1 MKVMDFKFNH
11 MFCAAILVALSSCAK
26 IDNYDA
32 PDGGLSGRLVD
43 RVTGE
48 VVYQPVNSDGGLR
61 VQLTQQDWI
70 VEADPQFFYA
80 REDGTFTN
88 SRLFSGEYLLDFGQ
102 ANFFPVDEIPVTIA
116 EDGMTE
122 VEVAVTPF
130 CTVYMDDV
138 VFENRAVRAT
148 ARIKRTWN
156 WVADNRGCKITG
168 IGLCCHIS
176 PNVDYG
182 SDHNIGTGEIDCSG
196 TEDLQLLTG
205 EGTFEVNLVLDGTR
219 LQQYAHVIKANG
231 NRLYVRAF
239 VETQYGSD
247 LRYNYSA
254 VSTVTVE

>member
-1 MKVMDFKFNH
+1 MDFKFNH
-11 MFCAAILVALSSCAK
+11 IVCAAFLMALASCTG

-32 PDGGLSGRLVD
+32 PDAGISGYFVD

-48 VVYQPVNSDGGLR
+48 TVYQPVNSDGGLR

-88 SRLFSGEYLLDFGQ
+88 SKLFSGDYLLGFGQ
-102 ANFFPVDEIPVTIA
+102 ANFFPLEDIPVTL
-116 EDGMTE
+116 DGGMTK
-122 VEVAVTPF
+122 VEVPVTPF

-138 VFENRAVRAT
+138 VFENRAVRASVK
-148 ARIKRTWN
+148 IKRTWN
-156 WVADNRGCKITG
+156 WWNWVEDSRGCKISK

-176 PNVDYG
+176 PHVDYG
-182 SDHNIGTGEIDCSG
+182 SDHNIGTGVIDCSG

-205 EGTFEVNLVLDGTR
+205 DSTFEVNLVLDGSR

-231 NRLYVRAF
+231 NKLYVRAM
-239 VETQYGSD
+239 VETQYDSD
-247 LRYNYSA
+247 VRYNYSS